1 MAGTGT
7 RSRGSRYV
15 QKNPN
20 AKKLGNRARG
30 TVLASANVQNS
41 NYISNSMTVDEKR
54 QYLVDIVRTGN
65 AKALKA
71 IADDEEQTKKILITE
86 RFTEKYSPGNKTL
99 LHFALEQYV
108 KDPKNKGKQDVFMIL
123 EKRIYQLNEEK
134 RINGVQSRIM
144 PFSKDKKGRH
154 LLHTFAL
161 HRSGLTPPQKDWL
174 DEKLGKHLDPIGADG
189 QRSLE
194 HALKALTRY
203 DGAGGVYTVRNI
215 LHHKGYHEN
224 AQNLT
229 PASMKN
235 RTTGQILHVSPLNER
250 THTTRAS
257 IMMPNGKT
265 PLFKP
270 RNRGG
275 TPTPSTS
282 SFGRRLNKLS
292 VNSNNE
298 ILNNANSGRRRGR
311 NSRVNGR
318 ATKPKTTV
326 NSSQMVTNNVS
337 YSRINASLKNL
348 HTQALRP
355 NVAQEGLGQIYNTA
369 QGLHNIAAQNRVLT
383 SNQKNTL
390 KAKAKMIQAIT
401 NARMSG

>member
-1 MAGTGT
+1 MPIRGTP
-7 RSRGSRYV
+7 SRGSQYV
-15 QKNPN
+15 STTTNP
-20 AKKLGNRARG
+20 KTLGNLARG
-30 TVLASANVQNS
+30 TRPAPANLQNVR
-41 NYISNSMTVDEKR
+41 SMNVPATQK
-54 QYLVDIVRTGN
+54 YLVDIVRTGN
-65 AKALKA
+65 TEALKA
-71 IADDEEQTKKILITE
+71 VLSNNKLKDKILNTT
-86 RFTEKYSPGNKTL
+86 RLTEKYPQTGNKTL

-108 KDPKNKGKQDVFMIL
+108 KDPTQQKREVFMML
-123 EKRIYQLNEEK
+123 EKRISQLNDEK
-134 RINGVQSRIM
+134 MRKGVQSRIM
-144 PFSKDKKGRH
+144 PFSKDDEGRH

-161 HRSGLTPPQKDWL
+161 HRSGLTPGQKDWVL
-174 DEKLGKHLDPIGADG
+174 TKLKKHLDPLGTQGITSF
-189 QRSLE
+189 Q
-194 HALKALTRY
+194 HALKVPTSY
-203 DGAGGVYTVRNI
+203 AGNFHTVRNI
-215 LHHKGYHEN
+215 LHHKGYHAN
-224 AQNLT
+224 AHNLT

-235 RTTGQILHVSPLNER
+235 RTTGQIVNVSPLNER
-250 THTTRAS
+250 TNNTRAR
-257 IMMPNGKT
+257 IMMNNGKT

-275 TPTPSTS
+275 TSTPSIS
-282 SFGRRLNKLS
+282 SFGRQFNKMY

-318 ATKPKTTV
+318 ATKSKTTV